1 MDPFIILSIAGIE
14 SNYGRHYKGFTVF
27 NSLYTQIHEMPKRAK
42 WASNELASYLE
53 YCYKDNVDPQSIEG
67 SYAGAFGFGQFIPS
81 SFNRYSVDF
90 DDDGV
95 RRPHDWPDVLGS
107 IANYLVKNGYNPG
120 SKNYAEG
127 GDIWKSVWAYN
138 HSDNY
143 VMAVL
148 GLAEKIRE
156 RSSYLHSDVENRLN
170 YVIENFNPLDNKSV
184 SDLQRTLNANG
195 YDLEVDGRLGR
206 KTIDALRDAQS
217 KKD

>member
-1 MDPFIILSIAGIE
+1 M
-14 SNYGRHYKGFTVF
+14 
-27 NSLYTQIHEMPKRAK
+27 MM
-42 WASNELASYLE
+42 
-53 YCYKDNVDPQSIEG
+53 
-67 SYAGAFGFGQFIPS
+67 
-81 SFNRYSVDF
+81 
-90 DDDGV
+90 GV

-120 SKNYAEG
+120 SKNYVKG

-170 YVIENFNPLDNKSV
+170 YVIENFNPCLLYTSP
-184 SDLQRTLNANG
+184 SP
-195 YDLEVDGRLGR
+195 
-206 KTIDALRDAQS
+206 RDKRQS
-217 KKD
+217 RMPSSA